1 MDIFIDKFAQR
12 KNAQEM
18 IKANY
23 MAEAEEN
30 ERLTARLHRYEDALQ
45 EMRRLS
51 YQNME
56 NAEKIKLLL
65 NESLQKIQ
73 EVQCVAP
80 LVDNTALEEA
90 WKTQFEALSES
101 FKEMQMK
108 VEETLGKPQEQTNI
122 EELFLSQKKTME
134 DLEKASEDFMHRESV
149 KVYRNVQAVLEE
161 ELPKQTGEITEKV
174 EQVIKQSKSTGG
186 VLAVGIIT
194 LLATL
199 ANLGVLIAHLW
210 GLF

>member
-73 EVQCVAP
+73 EVQCVTP
-80 LVDNTALEEA
+80 MVDNTALEEA

-149 KVYRNVQAVLEE
+149 KVYRNVQAGLE
-161 ELPKQTGEITEKV
+161 
-174 EQVIKQSKSTGG
+174 
-186 VLAVGIIT
+186 
-194 LLATL
+194 
-199 ANLGVLIAHLW
+199 
-210 GLF
+210 